1 MLTPKQL
8 EQILAIAEF
17 GTFNQAAGRLNLSQP
32 ALTASIAK
40 LEDRLGFSLF
50 LRNKRGA
57 EPTIFGRHIIDSAPE
72 ILSRL
77 GRLQDEL
84 GLLAGAERGAL
95 RLAAGPVLIH
105 GALRQ
110 VIPRFCRD
118 YPNIQ
123 ISVQTSAARQI
134 AADVAAGRVDL
145 GIGAIEPDAAGP
157 ELILRQLHREP
168 MQIGVRP
175 GHPLAGRAG
184 LTLTDILAYP
194 LALPEVPR
202 DIQLRLDALAGQEGV
217 RPRRSLTTDHYDL
230 IFQTVQSSD
239 LLTGAPRHL
248 LAPHLAQDS
257 LVALP
262 LPGPLPHWQAVTA
275 YREVSA
281 LSPAFTALLDMLQ
294 DWFAAVK
301 DPSKQA

>member
-1 MLTPKQL
+1 MLTPRQL

-145 GIGAIEPDAAGP
+145 
-157 ELILRQLHREP
+157 
-168 MQIGVRP
+168 
-175 GHPLAGRAG
+175 
-184 LTLTDILAYP
+184 
-194 LALPEVPR
+194 
-202 DIQLRLDALAGQEGV
+202 
-217 RPRRSLTTDHYDL
+217 
-230 IFQTVQSSD
+230 
-239 LLTGAPRHL
+239 
-248 LAPHLAQDS
+248 
-257 LVALP
+257 
-262 LPGPLPHWQAVTA
+262 
-275 YREVSA
+275 
-281 LSPAFTALLDMLQ
+281 
-294 DWFAAVK
+294 
-301 DPSKQA
+301 